1 MWRRFF
7 TTRCYFDVMKMQRT
21 FRIDDTALKFN
32 YNRLQRKF
40 DPDASKA
47 YTTLK
52 DPLKRAIYL
61 YEKETFLPLEMKG
74 EIDRR
79 VKDMID
85 GMDEKELKKMKM
97 IVEAEMLSLHDLIN
111 TYHFTKDYQRM
122 KEVIQELHYKTLILA
137 YKA

>member
-7 TTRCYFDVMKMQRT
+7 TMRCYFDVMKMQRT
-21 FRIDDTALKFN
+21 FRIDDAALKFN
-32 YNRLQRKF
+32 YSRLQRKF

-61 YEKETFLPLEMKG
+61 YEKETFLPLDIKDD
-74 EIDRR
+74 IDKR

-85 GMDEKELKKMKM
+85 GMDEKEFKKMKM
-97 IVEAEMLSLHDLIN
+97 IIEAEMLSLHDLIHE
-111 TYHFTKDYQRM
+111 YHLTKDYPRM
-122 KEVIQELHYKTLILA
+122 KEVIQELHYKNLIIS
-137 YKA
+137 YKD